1 MSTSPVLNNKVLLWY
16 RYVRMLATC
25 YYTRSP
31 YCCCV
36 ATIVHTGDQLPDP
49 RLVSRALISREA
61 RVSHFA
67 PRETT
72 LPPRASDCPIPT
84 NGRPILPNSP
94 GSRSHPNTLPVRRC
108 AMQHDDKPIGRQ
120 PMALKLNIRIVCIT
134 LHAHRPVAYGSPS
147 CAHSSDRVE
156 WYAPFDSEVWW
167 G

>member
-1 MSTSPVLNNKVLLWY
+1 MPVYKVLLSRY
-16 RYVRMLATC
+16 RYARMLATC

-72 LPPRASDCPIPT
+72 NSLYRTQHYQLAVRDLSVASLFLLLLACSSSCFSLPRPRPRLA
-84 NGRPILPNSP
+84 
-94 GSRSHPNTLPVRRC
+94 
-108 AMQHDDKPIGRQ
+108 
-120 PMALKLNIRIVCIT
+120 
-134 LHAHRPVAYGSPS
+134 SPS
-147 CAHSSDRVE
+147 CE
-156 WYAPFDSEVWW
+156 GAPCPIEKRS
-167 G
+167 

>member
-1 MSTSPVLNNKVLLWY
+1 MPVYKVLLSWY
-16 RYVRMLATC
+16 HYARMLATC

-72 LPPRASDCPIPT
+72 GHLARGDTIPIEFDGVRACT
-84 NGRPILPNSP
+84 
-94 GSRSHPNTLPVRRC
+94 
-108 AMQHDDKPIGRQ
+108 
-120 PMALKLNIRIVCIT
+120 
-134 LHAHRPVAYGSPS
+134 
-147 CAHSSDRVE
+147 E
-156 WYAPFDSEVWW
+156 
-167 G
+167 

>member
-1 MSTSPVLNNKVLLWY
+1 MPVYKVLSSWY
-16 RYVRMLATC
+16 RYARKLATC

-72 LPPRASDCPIPT
+72 NSYDSSTKRVASAALHFAFCVVP
-84 NGRPILPNSP
+84 L
-94 GSRSHPNTLPVRRC
+94 
-108 AMQHDDKPIGRQ
+108 KP
-120 PMALKLNIRIVCIT
+120 
-134 LHAHRPVAYGSPS
+134 
-147 CAHSSDRVE
+147 
-156 WYAPFDSEVWW
+156 
-167 G
+167 

>member
-1 MSTSPVLNNKVLLWY
+1 MPVYKVLLSWY
-16 RYVRMLATC
+16 HYARMLATC

-72 LPPRASDCPIPT
+72 NSYDSSTKRVASAALHFAF
-84 NGRPILPNSP
+84 RV
-94 GSRSHPNTLPVRRC
+94 VRL
-108 AMQHDDKPIGRQ
+108 KP
-120 PMALKLNIRIVCIT
+120 
-134 LHAHRPVAYGSPS
+134 
-147 CAHSSDRVE
+147 
-156 WYAPFDSEVWW
+156 
-167 G
+167 

>member
-1 MSTSPVLNNKVLLWY
+1 M
-16 RYVRMLATC
+16 RYEPLARRERVHEAPCLFTKFSYHGTATRMLATC

-72 LPPRASDCPIPT
+72 
-84 NGRPILPNSP
+84 NSY
-94 GSRSHPNTLPVRRC
+94 SH
-108 AMQHDDKPIGRQ
+108 QIGRHYDSTRLYWQ
-120 PMALKLNIRIVCIT
+120 HFLLSK
-134 LHAHRPVAYGSPS
+134 GSE
-147 CAHSSDRVE
+147 RRGG
-156 WYAPFDSEVWW
+156 APRFNFQTSNGSQCRGRELSRNPR
-167 G
+167 